1 METTHESNT
10 EFDCNVVASLLDS
23 ATLLANAGNTGA
35 LIAGIGCLFGD
46 QAKPYVLVLG
56 ISLLLWGAQTWFAV
70 RTNICAS
77 LFRDLAENPDA
88 GRARMDDLLV
98 GWGLIPQSTR
108 RERTVA
114 DRSLG
119 ALWFLKSQRI
129 LLRIQL
135 VTVAAGLLL
144 KYLTL

>member
-1 METTHESNT
+1 METTRESNT

-23 ATLLANAGNTGA
+23 ATVLANAGNTGA
-35 LIAGIGCLFGD
+35 LIAGVGCLFGD
-46 QAKPYVLVLG
+46 PRIYLLVFG

-119 ALWFLKSQRI
+119 ALWFLKNQRI

-135 VTVAAGLLL
+135 VTVAVGLLL
-144 KYLTL
+144 KYLNI

>member
-10 EFDCNVVASLLDS
+10 DFDCNIVASLLDS

-46 QAKPYVLVLG
+46 QSKPYMLVLG

-77 LFRDLAENPDA
+77 LFRDLAENPGA
-88 GRARMDDLLV
+88 GRARMDDLLY
-98 GWGLIPQSTR
+98 GWRLIPEPKQK
-108 RERTVA
+108 ERSIA

-119 ALWFLKSQRI
+119 ALWFLRNQRI

-135 VTVAAGLLL
+135 VTVAVGLLL
-144 KYLTL
+144 KYLI

>member
-46 QAKPYVLVLG
+46 HPGFYLLAFG
-56 ISLLLWGAQTWFAV
+56 ASLLLWGAQTWFAV

-77 LFRDLAENPDA
+77 LFRDLAENPVA

-119 ALWFLKSQRI
+119 ALWLLRNQRI

-135 VTVAAGLLL
+135 VTVAVGLLL
-144 KYLTL
+144 KYLNI

>member
-23 ATLLANAGNTGA
+23 ATVLANAGNTGA
-35 LIAGIGCLFGD
+35 LIAGVGCLFVEPMVVR
-46 QAKPYVLVLG
+46 AIFG

-77 LFRDLAENPDA
+77 LFRDLAENPVA
-88 GRARMDDLLV
+88 GRARMDDLLL
-98 GWGLIPQSTR
+98 GWRLIPQPKQ
-108 RERTVA
+108 RERSIA

-119 ALWFLKSQRI
+119 ALFFLKSQRI

-135 VTVAAGLLL
+135 VTVAVGLLL
-144 KYLTL
+144 KYLNI

>member
-1 METTHESNT
+1 METKHESNT

-23 ATLLANAGNTGA
+23 ATVLANAGNTGA
-35 LIAGIGCLFGD
+35 LIAGVGCLFGEPMVER
-46 QAKPYVLVLG
+46 AIFG

-70 RTNICAS
+70 RVNICAS

-88 GRARMDDLLV
+88 GRARMDDLLL
-98 GWGLIPQSTR
+98 GWHLIPQPKQ
-108 RERTVA
+108 RERSIA

-119 ALWFLKSQRI
+119 ALSFLKSQRI

-135 VTVAAGLLL
+135 VTVAVGLAVVMFL
-144 KYLTL
+144 KP